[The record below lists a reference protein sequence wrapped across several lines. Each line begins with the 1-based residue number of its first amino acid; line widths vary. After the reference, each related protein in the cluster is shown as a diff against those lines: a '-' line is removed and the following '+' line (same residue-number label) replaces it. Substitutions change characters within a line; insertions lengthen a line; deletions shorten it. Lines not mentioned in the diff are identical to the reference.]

1 MNITKNDGLLIYR
14 VLHHYLTQ
22 NGSCLSQQDKEHI
35 LTVSGDLHNYL
46 LDATSSHDSD
56 DYEVHDDDAAVDI
69 DDSDDED
76 DEVTIEVDDVLSA
89 SALEDLVSA
98 EVISPD
104 GQVIDLE
111 FEKDETGETVI
122 DALLDEG
129 TVVIENIEIVKI
141 VDNTISLFDGGEWH
155 DFKFVKR
162 VPKSW
167 SRIIKPGLTY
177 EVKETK

>member
-14 VLHHYLTQ
+14 VLHHYVAQ
-22 NGSCLSQQDKEHI
+22 NGSCLSQQDKDHI
-35 LTVSGDLHNYL
+35 NAVSGDLHNYL
-46 LDATSSHDSD
+46 LDATTS
-56 DYEVHDDDAAVDI
+56 HDDDDDDVEVNLVD
-69 DDSDDED
+69 DDKDDED
-76 DEVTIEVDDVLSA
+76 ADEETIEVDDALSA
-89 SALEDLVSA
+89 SVLEDLVSV

-111 FEKDETGETVI
+111 FERDESGESVL
-122 DALLDEG
+122 DAILDEG
-129 TVVIENIEIVKI
+129 TIIIENIEIVKI

-162 VPKSW
+162 VPKLW

-177 EVKETK
+177 EVKETE